1 MPPLGGGMEIIME
14 YIMMEIP
21 CGMFSNE
28 KISQIEVRKNFE
40 YYISQSNDRIDYL
53 YSYIKN
59 TGTNIEFDYSPNSL
73 INLWKWY
80 ETQIKVVE
88 KTEEELKSQISQ
100 YPDWMKD
107 FVSKEKISE
116 NTLKI
121 ALDVSFY
128 FAEVIIRNNYK
139 IKWGYFTSPKSRVSV
154 NQPILLGFAN
164 DIDLNPRTI
173 VLNCTRKSIR
183 KNDEG
188 ILFNMYNTWMLYM

>member
-1 MPPLGGGMEIIME
+1 ME

-28 KISQIEVRKNFE
+28 KISHIEVRKNFE
-40 YYISQSNDRIDYL
+40 YYISQSNDRINYLCSYINNSGTHIKFDYL
-53 YSYIKN
+53 
-59 TGTNIEFDYSPNSL
+59 PNSL

-80 ETQIKVVE
+80 ETQIEVVE
-88 KTEEELKSQISQ
+88 KTEEELNSQISQ

-107 FVSKEKISE
+107 FVSREKISE

-128 FAEVIIRNNYK
+128 FAEVILKNNKK
-139 IKWGYFTSPKSRVSV
+139 IKWGYFTSPRSRVSV
-154 NQPILLGFAN
+154 NQPILLGFVN

-173 VLNCTRKSIR
+173 VLNCTRKSI
-183 KNDEG
+183 KKKDED
-188 ILFNMYNTWMLYM
+188 ILFNMYNTWTQYM

>member
-1 MPPLGGGMEIIME
+1 ME

-53 YSYIKN
+53 YSYIIN
-59 TGTNIEFDYSPNSL
+59 SGINIEFDYSPNSL

-80 ETQIKVVE
+80 ETQIEVVE
-88 KTEEELKSQISQ
+88 KTEEELNSQISQ

-107 FVSKEKISE
+107 FVSKKKISE

-121 ALDVSFY
+121 ALDMSFY
-128 FAEVIIRNNYK
+128 FAEVIIRNNNK
-139 IKWGYFTSPKSRVSV
+139 IKWGYFTSPRSRVSV

-183 KNDEG
+183 KKDEG
-188 ILFNMYNTWMLYM
+188 ILFNMYNTWMQYM

>member
-1 MPPLGGGMEIIME
+1 ME

-21 CGMFSNE
+21 AGMFSDDKITQNE
-28 KISQIEVRKNFE
+28 IHQNFE
-40 YYISQSNDRIDYL
+40 HYIAQRDQRIEYL
-53 YSYIKN
+53 GAYINN
-59 TGTNIEFDYSPNSL
+59 TGVNVKFDYSPNSL
-73 INLWKWY
+73 IDLWKWY
-80 ETQIKVVE
+80 ETQIEIVE
-88 KTEEELKSQISQ
+88 KPKKEWKLQISQ

-128 FAEVIIRNNYK
+128 FAEVIIRNNKK
-139 IKWGYFTSPKSRVSV
+139 IEWGYFTSPRNRTSV
-154 NQPILLGFAN
+154 NQPTLVGFVN

-183 KNDEG
+183 KKDEG
-188 ILFNMYNTWMLYM
+188 ILFNMYNIWMQYV